1 MAPPCCDADQ
11 MRFEIVARP
20 PNDVRRMAGE
30 FDDVLA
36 GSAAD
41 LEHVSALVLQE
52 RGEDR
57 PDRAAIAVERGRVEP
72 PVSGQRGARCEIPHE
87 LRHAL
92 RTTPVGAEPATA

>member
-72 PVSGQRGARCEIPHE
+72 PVSGRRRHHRVMPFPSRSASDRC
-87 LRHAL
+87 
-92 RTTPVGAEPATA
+92 RTY